1 VTGEVEKFVTI
12 TPSKIKLTGPVGVP
26 LMASVNIIP
35 EKEYLFKILK
45 VEARQGKLIDFE
57 LKETSNEADLSY
69 VLIVKNKKNGPGR
82 YYDVL
87 KLKTDSKIQP
97 EIDIRVYGNI
107 LDQDSEK
114 KLKKKKTPDK
124 ILDKTTGKTQQN
136 KKD

>member
-1 VTGEVEKFVTI
+1 M
-12 TPSKIKLTGPVGVP
+12 TGPVGVP

-45 VEARQGKLIDFE
+45 VAAKTGKFIDFE
-57 LKETSNEADLSY
+57 LKETSKDTDLSY
-69 VLIVKNKKNGPGR
+69 MLIVKNKKNGPGR

-87 KLKTDSKIQP
+87 TLKTDSKIQP

-124 ILDKTTGKTQQN
+124 ILDKTPGKTQQN